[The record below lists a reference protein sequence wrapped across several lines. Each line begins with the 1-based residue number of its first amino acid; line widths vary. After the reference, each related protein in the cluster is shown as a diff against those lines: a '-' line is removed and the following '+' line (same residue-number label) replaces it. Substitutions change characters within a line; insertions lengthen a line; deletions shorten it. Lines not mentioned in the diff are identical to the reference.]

1 MGQETRLDHPHIFR
15 RRTST
20 VATLLTGVSSME
32 MLSVECV
39 ERRRVVEDFDTKPTE
54 FRGRTML

>member
-1 MGQETRLDHPHIFR
+1 MGQETLLDHPHISH

-20 VATLLTGVSSME
+20 GATLLTGVSSME

-39 ERRRVVEDFDTKPTE
+39 ERRVVEDFDTKPTE
-54 FRGRTML
+54 FRGRTVL